1 MTVSL
6 IKLLVAKPVE
16 PSLYLLS
23 KSKFRER
30 LEQYSATDIIT
41 NTKHTSSEFQHRWKG
56 QNIQISR
63 SKVNIKHNLL
73 LQTPDESA
81 AKSANGR
88 DAKETHFGHHD
99 LRDLSESPLFSEW
112 SKETLLQL

>member
-30 LEQYSATDIIT
+30 LEQYLATDITT
-41 NTKHTSSEFQHRWKG
+41 NNEHTSSEFQHRWKG
-56 QNIQISR
+56 QSIQISR
-63 SKVNIKHNLL
+63 SKVNIKYNFL
-73 LQTPDESA
+73 LQTLDESA
-81 AKSANGR
+81 AKSADGK
-88 DAKETHFGHHD
+88 DAKETHLGHHD
-99 LRDLSESPLFSEW
+99 LLVLSESPLFTEW
-112 SKETLLQL
+112 SKEKLLQL